1 MAEQTNIFEVDNTGR
16 KATRLGLSHEYEI
29 VVQILEAAKRLHV
42 SLGMYQ
48 IGIVDCEMKRLSA
61 GDRATELTRLWSD
74 TYISFESLGSL
85 LKKWQPIDDAI
96 ESAIRAEVAA
106 EKQQVA
112 EAQNGK
118 VGLEKLAATSP
129 AHAQDRLALVV
140 IKIGSV
146 PQQTADQR
154 RLAVIDRAAGQQ
166 PQSRRHQK

>member
-74 TYISFESLGSL
+74 TYISFENLGSL
-85 LKKWQPIDDAI
+85 LKKWQPIDEAI

-106 EKQQVA
+106 EKQRVA
-112 EAQNGK
+112 ETKKLDTMDGELKQLMGDGQRPPKNDVDGK
-118 VGLEKLAATSP
+118 EGRP
-129 AHAQDRLALVV
+129 
-140 IKIGSV
+140 
-146 PQQTADQR
+146 
-154 RLAVIDRAAGQQ
+154 
-166 PQSRRHQK
+166 

>member
-74 TYISFESLGSL
+74 TYISFENLGSL
-85 LKKWQPIDDAI
+85 LKKWQPMDEAI

-106 EKQQVA
+106 EKQRVA
-112 EAQNGK
+112 ETKKLDTMDGELNQLIGDGQRPPKNDVDGK
-118 VGLEKLAATSP
+118 EGRP
-129 AHAQDRLALVV
+129 
-140 IKIGSV
+140 
-146 PQQTADQR
+146 
-154 RLAVIDRAAGQQ
+154 
-166 PQSRRHQK
+166 

>member
-16 KATRLGLSHEYEI
+16 KATKLGLSHEYEI

-74 TYISFESLGSL
+74 TYISFENLGSL
-85 LKKWQPIDDAI
+85 LKKWQPIDEAI

-106 EKQQVA
+106 EKQRVA
-112 EAQNGK
+112 ETKKLDTLDGELKQLMGDGQRPPKNDVDGK
-118 VGLEKLAATSP
+118 EGRP
-129 AHAQDRLALVV
+129 
-140 IKIGSV
+140 
-146 PQQTADQR
+146 
-154 RLAVIDRAAGQQ
+154 
-166 PQSRRHQK
+166 

>member
-16 KATRLGLSHEYEI
+16 KATKLGLSHEYAI

-74 TYISFESLGSL
+74 TYISFENLGSL
-85 LKKWQPIDDAI
+85 LKKWQPIDEAI

-106 EKQQVA
+106 EKQRVA
-112 EAQNGK
+112 ETKKLDTIDSELKQLMGDGQRPPKNDVDGK
-118 VGLEKLAATSP
+118 E
-129 AHAQDRLALVV
+129 
-140 IKIGSV
+140 
-146 PQQTADQR
+146 R
-154 RLAVIDRAAGQQ
+154 R
-166 PQSRRHQK
+166 P